1 MKIVYV
7 VADSTEEWNSAEWR
21 CIIPARA
28 IQATGRHTAKLIRID
43 HFAYHTPEAQAACE
57 EADVIVVQ
65 RNAFG
70 PVLQAMQY
78 WKARDKTVI
87 LDFDDA
93 YHLIPPQAK
102 NYAFWIEGRLIQCGP
117 DGTPIPIP
125 IQPPPL
131 TQFQWGLQ
139 LAHAATT
146 PSRLLAAD
154 WQAQTHTPI
163 YHLPNYLDLP
173 RYLNIRPSPHEGIVI
188 GWGGSLSHLHSFTE
202 SGILKALRRICLRRP
217 RVHIL
222 ICGDARIFQ
231 ALNVP
236 KEQKHFLP
244 WTTPDSWPQ
253 YLSKFDIGIA
263 PLQGAYDQRRSWIKV
278 LEYMIMKVPWVAS
291 QGAPYNDLKDFGTL
305 VHNEPYAWENAL
317 LEIIDHLGD
326 YKERAEREPYLFA
339 LSQGIEENVS
349 SILNTYA
356 HIRSAQLIR
365 G

>member
-21 CIIPARA
+21 CVIPARA
-28 IQATGRHTAKLIRID
+28 IQATGRHSATLIRID
-43 HFAYHTPEAQAACE
+43 HFAYHTPEVQSACE
-57 EADVIVVQ
+57 EAEVIVVQ

-78 WKARDKTVI
+78 WKARDKTII

-102 NYAFWIEGRLIQCGP
+102 NYTFWAEGRLTQTDPNGKP
-117 DGTPIPIP
+117 FHTT

-139 LAHAATT
+139 LAHAATV
-146 PSRLLAAD
+146 PSRLLASD
-154 WQAQTHTPI
+154 WQTHTPI
-163 YHLPNYLDLP
+163 HYVPNYLDLP
-173 RYLNIRPSPHEGIVI
+173 RYLNLRPTPHEGIVI

-202 SGILKALRRICLRRP
+202 SGVLKALRRVCLRRP
-217 RVHIL
+217 QVRIL
-222 ICGDARIFQ
+222 ICGDERIFQ
-231 ALNVP
+231 ALNVSQS
-236 KEQKHFLP
+236 QKFFLP
-244 WTTPDSWPQ
+244 WTDPDKWPQ
-253 YLSKFDIGIA
+253 YLSMFDIGIA

-291 QGAPYNDLKDFGTL
+291 QGAPYEDLKDFGTL
-305 VHNEPYAWENAL
+305 VRNDPYAWENAL
-317 LEIIDHLGD
+317 LELIDHLGD
-326 YKERAEREPYLFA
+326 YKEHAEREPYLFA
-339 LSQGIEENVS
+339 LSQGIQENVNT
-349 SILNTYA
+349 ILNTYA
-356 HIRSAQLIR
+356 HIRSTHFLQ